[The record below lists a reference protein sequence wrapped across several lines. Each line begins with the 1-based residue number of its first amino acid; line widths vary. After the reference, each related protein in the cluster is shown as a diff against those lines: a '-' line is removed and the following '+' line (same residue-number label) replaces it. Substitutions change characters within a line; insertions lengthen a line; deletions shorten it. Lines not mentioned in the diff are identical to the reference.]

1 MVACSSARSAAARA
15 ADVAMAESRRVH
27 GLAGLQR
34 AFDEVRFGAAR
45 TLNLRESLPTGAEAA
60 RRLEAWLRQHQVQKS
75 AELLVITGR
84 GNNSETGIAV
94 VREAAIRVF
103 HELRRKGVVDA
114 FAEHTPGSFV
124 VSVAPVSAM
133 VDAATRRSAPEAA
146 SVPAAA
152 APTLTA
158 LGVETRQE
166 LRVLAE
172 RSLDALGIRERGPF
186 VESEMLR
193 LFGILAPSTG
203 TASERESQLRMA
215 IRRAIAELD

>member
-1 MVACSSARSAAARA
+1 MS
-15 ADVAMAESRRVH
+15 ESRRIH

-60 RRLEAWLRQHQVQKS
+60 RRLEAWLRQHQVEKS

-84 GNNSETGIAV
+84 GNNSETGVAV

-103 HELRRKGVVDA
+103 HELRRKGVVEA

-124 VSVAPVSAM
+124 VTVAPLSAM
-133 VDAATRRSAPEAA
+133 VDAAKRRPGPETAPA
-146 SVPAAA
+146 PAP
-152 APTLTA
+152 APTLAA
-158 LGVETRQE
+158 LDAETRRE

-172 RSLDALGIRERGPF
+172 RSLDALGVRERGPF

-193 LFGILAPSTG
+193 LFGVLAPSIG
-203 TASERESQLRMA
+203 SASERESQLRMA
-215 IRRAIAELD
+215 IRRAMAELD